1 MKKRLLSALLVL
13 CMVFS
18 LMPVTALA
26 EDGSAKGGE
35 ATFTLNADSFSCADR
50 HTGHL

>member
-26 EDGSAKGGE
+26 EGE
-35 ATFTLNADSFSCADR
+35 NR
-50 HTGHL
+50 KRR